1 MYDLLTRFFDT
12 FSWHVPFLFLRQRM
26 SPSPY
31 VSLEYQES
39 VPYDRMVRPG
49 ETQADHEE
57 VMEFIDEVE
66 FDRLG
71 VFTYSREEDTP
82 AATMPDQIDQ
92 DIMDTWRDE
101 LMALQQEISIDK
113 SAQMVGKTIDVMV
126 EGYIAEDNTY
136 VGRSYKDAPNV
147 DGMVFFEC
155 DRELMSGDFV
165 SVKITGSTEYDLMGI
180 MEENV

>member
-1 MYDLLTRFFDT
+1 MAK
-12 FSWHVPFLFLRQRM
+12 LRKEIPDIALRTT
-26 SPSPY
+26 
-31 VSLEYQES
+31 LIAGF
-39 VPYDRMVRPG
+39 PG

-126 EGYIAEDNTY
+126 EGYIAE
-136 VGRSYKDAPNV
+136 
-147 DGMVFFEC
+147 EI
-155 DRELMSGDFV
+155 LMSDV
-165 SVKITGSTEYDLMGI
+165 RTRMHLMLMEWCSLNVTGNLCQEISYL
-180 MEENV
+180 